1 MSSKQSLLPS
11 QHCIHPGAA
20 PENEGRSANAAS
32 TVPAVLTAT
41 RFAIQREARLGI
53 QHSPYAIA
61 QHQRIAALTQR
72 QASSAPPLVED
83 EESPAAQMQTRNG
96 TALAQR
102 EADAPADTKI
112 VGSEAVSQR
121 VIQKQGIWDTTKW
134 LAGRTASAIGF
145 IGGAVYGGVS
155 GAVSGALSGE
165 GIGRGAARGL
175 VSGASLGYQRPGAA
189 LGALAGGIAGHAVG
203 AVGAVG
209 GGAAGLAAG
218 LYQGGSVGAALAGAA
233 AGAAGGYYLPVAGG
247 AAAGAMLGE
256 AVNEQVAP
264 SLEPRGR
271 EDDGFDDNGV
281 DTEGADAEQ
290 GHAIAATQFDEALQ
304 GREMPL
310 SDYIA
315 MREREIG
322 DSPIIQMAAPFG
334 GSSTNTY
341 HVGLTGQTHTVTYN
355 RVGQGGIDFDNPH
368 SVTPAFGTPIQNN
381 GDSVNI
387 LFKYKG
393 IDYIDI
399 KPKGKYVYTWAAN
412 KHARRLHFRAA
423 NLMKGYGGSGQPYG
437 GWTWH
442 HQAPSVSPRGTM
454 VPVLTDVHKRH
465 NHNGGVFLW

>member
-11 QHCIHPGAA
+11 QHCIHPSAA

-165 GIGRGAARGL
+165 GIGTGAARGL

-209 GGAAGLAAG
+209 GGAAGLATG
-218 LYQGGSVGAALAGAA
+218 LYQGGSVAAALAGAA

-264 SLEPRGR
+264 SLEPRGY
-271 EDDGFDDNGV
+271 EDNIV
-281 DTEGADAEQ
+281 DTDGLDTAPTALVRTTPPPAAAAFGPMAAELDA
-290 GHAIAATQFDEALQ
+290 
-304 GREMPL
+304 EMPL
-310 SDYIA
+310 SEFV
-315 MREREIG
+315 RRGG
-322 DSPIIQMAAPFG
+322 DVVQGVFQLAAPFG
-334 GSSTNTY
+334 GVSTNTY
-341 HVGLTGQTHTVTYN
+341 AVPETGKTHTVSYTRIGN
-355 RVGQGGIDFDNPH
+355 GGINFNNPT
-368 SVTPAFGTPIQNN
+368 SVAPAFGMNIQANT
-381 GDSVNI
+381 DKTNI
-387 LFKYKG
+387 LFTHKG
-393 IDYIDI
+393 TEYIDY
-399 KPKGKYVYTWAAN
+399 KPKGGYTHTWVGN
-412 KHARRLHFRAA
+412 EKARSLHFRAA
-423 NLMKGYGGSGQPYG
+423 NVKKGYAGWSQPYP

-442 HQAPSVSPRGTM
+442 HQLAPRGEM
-454 VPVLTDVHKRH
+454 VPVLTNVHKRH
-465 NHNGGVFLW
+465 NHNGGVLLW